1 MEAFDQL
8 DLVAEIAAALLGF
21 IAVFL
26 ALSKSDGR
34 FSESDRHFIQA
45 LVLSSALAIVLSLAP
60 RSFSLF
66 AADATAWYTA
76 SILAITLGS
85 LTMLLQVRQQL
96 RMSRDEAAQI
106 HWAWHILAWALG
118 ISVAIL
124 FTLALLRS
132 ANTVA
137 YYVAGV
143 SLLIPLCLCVFIGVV
158 FRRFFKI
165 STQ

>member
-85 LTMLLQVRQQL
+85 LAILLQVRQ
-96 RMSRDEAAQI
+96 
-106 HWAWHILAWALG
+106 
-118 ISVAIL
+118 
-124 FTLALLRS
+124 
-132 ANTVA
+132 
-137 YYVAGV
+137 
-143 SLLIPLCLCVFIGVV
+143 
-158 FRRFFKI
+158 
-165 STQ
+165 